1 MSREHDDGVPGP
13 EITRQ
18 IYETPTMTS
27 NNIRTVNIAI
37 LYQFKLCWGRWSII
51 DSTIMITEIISTCIV
66 NPSSPWVDENKEKIK
81 YNIMSLAGAGLVE
94 ILIKSC
100 HYC

>member
-1 MSREHDDGVPGP
+1 MSRDDDVPGP

-37 LYQFKLCWGRWSII
+37 FYQFTLGWGRYV
-51 DSTIMITEIISTCIV
+51 DRIT
-66 NPSSPWVDENKEKIK
+66 SSRNHLNMHWVDENKEKIK
-81 YNIMSLAGAGLVE
+81 YNIISLAGAGLVE
-94 ILIKSC
+94 ILMKSC